1 MDALDPRKIVAEVAA
16 RHGIKI
22 DAKDPML
29 AVVTLNELALTQ
41 FTTPVVERIE
51 DAERRF
57 EKAAERLQECAGGV
71 LTREVERA
79 AIVLRAEIQTDIE
92 DARLNAGKMVLE
104 LNEAHKRH
112 TLYRLVATSL
122 TCAVIIFLLGVW
134 IGWKL

>member
-1 MDALDPRKIVAEVAA
+1 MDALDPKKIVAEVVA

-22 DAKDPML
+22 DAKDPMM
-29 AVVTLNELALTQ
+29 AVVTLNELALMQ

-57 EKAAERLQECAGGV
+57 EKAAERLQERAGGV
-71 LTREVERA
+71 LTRQVERA
-79 AIVLRAEIQTDIE
+79 VSVFRAEIQTDIE
-92 DARLNAGKMVLE
+92 DARLNADKMVIE

-112 TLYRLVATSL
+112 TLYRLVAVSL

>member
-57 EKAAERLQECAGGV
+57 EKAAERLQERAGGV
-71 LTREVERA
+71 LTRQVERA
-79 AIVLRAEIQTDIE
+79 ASVLRAEIQTDIE

-112 TLYRLVATSL
+112 ALYRLVATSL

>member
-29 AVVTLNELALTQ
+29 AIVTLNELALMQ

-57 EKAAERLQECAGGV
+57 EKVAERLQERAGGV
-71 LTREVERA
+71 LTRQVERVA
-79 AIVLRAEIQTDIE
+79 SVLRAEIQTDIE

-104 LNEAHKRH
+104 LHDANKRH
-112 TLYRLVATSL
+112 TLYRLVALSL

-134 IGWKL
+134 IGF

>member
-1 MDALDPRKIVAEVAA
+1 MDALDPKKIVAEVVA

-22 DAKDPML
+22 DAKDPMM
-29 AVVTLNELALTQ
+29 AVVTLNELALMQ

-57 EKAAERLQECAGGV
+57 EKAAERLQERAGGV
-71 LTREVERA
+71 LTRQVERA
-79 AIVLRAEIQTDIE
+79 ASVFRAEIQTDIE
-92 DARLNAGKMVLE
+92 DARLNADKMVIE

-112 TLYRLVATSL
+112 TLYRLVAVSL